1 MYSFNKKLE
10 KITAEDIVDFC
21 KKKVPEGA
29 NLDYKKD
36 FSTKGLAKHFA
47 AFSNSRGGDIIIGIE
62 ENKKT
67 GFPEKYEGIDIDK
80 KLEESIHQS
89 ALNVSPLPEYSIHI
103 TNPLESGTPYYVFN
117 DNNIYIRSHNVTKLV
132 DLASPDYVKVL
143 FEKEK
148 QALSLRS
155 TNEEFLKGSFQKFF
169 SKVEKERLVS
179 LQRGDSVSKDKLGSS
194 SGDLEILIQ
203 PYYPKVMDVS
213 MKGLKETAREY
224 DIRGLFQ
231 NPKPFPGGL
240 YKETY
245 NLRTLEYRYIVL
257 RGDGSFYWAEDI
269 LRLEEDKLYAR
280 TGWILTRLFHSM
292 QYLGSIYTEL
302 QYCGVITIK
311 VTLRLPDQVLLLD
324 TSSNSFWFPSD
335 PHESILNDYTWE
347 FSFNSNDLE
356 NSSQRNK
363 LIVEWMKQIE
373 WDLGF
378 DSSEKDK
385 ILMDKVTEH
394 M

>member
-1 MYSFNKKLE
+1 
-10 KITAEDIVDFC
+10 
-21 KKKVPEGA
+21 
-29 NLDYKKD
+29 
-36 FSTKGLAKHFA
+36 
-47 AFSNSRGGDIIIGIE
+47 
-62 ENKKT
+62 
-67 GFPEKYEGIDIDK
+67 
-80 KLEESIHQS
+80 
-89 ALNVSPLPEYSIHI
+89 
-103 TNPLESGTPYYVFN
+103 
-117 DNNIYIRSHNVTKLV
+117 
-132 DLASPDYVKVL
+132 
-143 FEKEK
+143 
-148 QALSLRS
+148 
-155 TNEEFLKGSFQKFF
+155 
-169 SKVEKERLVS
+169 
-179 LQRGDSVSKDKLGSS
+179 
-194 SGDLEILIQ
+194 
-203 PYYPKVMDVS
+203 
-213 MKGLKETAREY
+213 
-224 DIRGLFQ
+224 
-231 NPKPFPGGL
+231 
-240 YKETY
+240 
-245 NLRTLEYRYIVL
+245 
-257 RGDGSFYWAEDI
+257 
-269 LRLEEDKLYAR
+269 
-280 TGWILTRLFHSM
+280 M